1 MKKKADEQAI
11 ISELRRGSVFFQP
24 AADPGAPAEPG
35 TPEPADVPP
44 TPASTPAPGTSL
56 AEPRPLDRP
65 AVRSEGRRKKKRH
78 PFEFYEDQ
86 LATLKQWSLEEQLE
100 GGEGSMSEMVRE
112 AVDAYIAKRRN
123 GSQR

>member
-24 AADPGAPAEPG
+24 ATDTGEPAQPDAPA
-35 TPEPADVPP
+35 PADVS
-44 TPASTPAPGTSL
+44 PATVGAVVPGTSL
-56 AEPRPLDRP
+56 AEPRPADRP
-65 AVRSEGRRKKKRH
+65 ALRSEGRRKKKRH

-123 GSQR
+123 GTQR

>member
-24 AADPGAPAEPG
+24 AANTAEPAEPG
-35 TPEPADVPP
+35 VPAPP
-44 TPASTPAPGTSL
+44 DIAPVAVSTPAAGPSP
-56 AEPRPLDRP
+56 AETRPVDRP
-65 AVRSEGRRKKKRH
+65 ALRSESRRKKKRH

-123 GSQR
+123 GTP